1 MYKRQSS
8 YGSRGHSS
16 YGGSS
21 SFGSGSRGGSG
32 SSYGGARG
40 FGSSSRHGGSG
51 RQGSGQQYGSGSRFG
66 SSTGLS
72 RGGKVTTRR
81 TAPKS
86 SLSSARPA
94 SSLSKDNNLNI
105 ADFHAGDKVTHDQ
118 YGLGTVVD
126 TQDKGRNSVITVDF
140 GSSGVKRLM
149 LRVAPLEKL

>member
-1 MYKRQSS
+1 M
-8 YGSRGHSS
+8 
-16 YGGSS
+16 
-21 SFGSGSRGGSG
+21 
-32 SSYGGARG
+32 
-40 FGSSSRHGGSG
+40 
-51 RQGSGQQYGSGSRFG
+51 
-66 SSTGLS
+66 S

-86 SLSSARPA
+86 SLSSAKPA

-126 TQDKGRNSVITVDF
+126 AQDKGRNSVITVDF

>member
-1 MYKRQSS
+1 M
-8 YGSRGHSS
+8 
-16 YGGSS
+16 
-21 SFGSGSRGGSG
+21 
-32 SSYGGARG
+32 
-40 FGSSSRHGGSG
+40 
-51 RQGSGQQYGSGSRFG
+51 
-66 SSTGLS
+66 S

-86 SLSSARPA
+86 SLSSAKPA

-140 GSSGVKRLM
+140 GSSGVKRF
-149 LRVAPLEKL
+149 APPPASGRMVVGPYRRMTGAYMKSVEKSRLVFPGNG